1 VGGTETIVAGLTIM
15 SIKTLCDE
23 TKVKFV
29 GENRAPIIDCFACD
43 NKAIIEFR
51 TTFWTTNFATPQ
63 ASGEMN

>member
-51 TTFWTTNFATPQ
+51 TNF
-63 ASGEMN
+63 